1 MDVRRASAPL
11 RALASRAAPWRADL
25 GGATASRSRNWSART
40 WGAGALVAVGYMDPG
55 NWATDFE
62 AGSRFGYA
70 LVPVVILASLA
81 GICLQA
87 VAARLGALSGH
98 DLARL
103 CRDHMPRW
111 TRVPMWLASEV
122 AIVACDAAE
131 VVGAALA
138 LHLLLGC
145 SLWLGALASAFLLL
159 PFAWL
164 QHRGRAWLVAG
175 VMVVMAAV
183 VAMLGV
189 QLGAA
194 WPGGGAVLDGAAGQA
209 DELGNAG
216 FLWLAAGIVGAT
228 IMPHNLYLHSALV
241 TPVAA
246 QAPQRRYGVLR
257 SIMVESAAAL
267 TLAMGVNLGLLV
279 LAGAVADG
287 ATGSG
292 DELVRMWRRV
302 NALLPGHLGGTL
314 FALALLGC
322 SLNGMVTTTMAGQVV
337 MEGFLRVRMSLRS
350 RALLTRGVAIVP
362 AITGIVA
369 YGGHSATPVLVASQ
383 VILGL
388 QLPLAVLPMLWFA
401 GDSRIVRGQRASTAA
416 RVLSW
421 SVAALIVGL
430 DGLLLVQAIAG

>member
-1 MDVRRASAPL
+1 MDVRRSSAPL
-11 RALASRAAPWRADL
+11 RSLASRAAPWRAEL
-25 GGATASRSRNWSART
+25 GGATASRSKNWSART

-138 LHLLLGC
+138 LHLLFGC

-175 VMVVMAAV
+175 VMVVMVAV

-194 WPGGGAVLDGAAGQA
+194 WPGGGAVFDGAAGEA

-246 QAPQRRYGVLR
+246 EAPQRRRGVLR

-267 TLAMGVNLGLLV
+267 TVAMGVNLGLLV

-292 DELVRMWRRV
+292 DELVRMWHRV

-362 AITGIVA
+362 AIIGIVA
-369 YGGHSATPVLVASQ
+369 YGGHSATPVLVVSQ

-401 GDSRIVRGQRASTAA
+401 GDSRILRGQRASTAA
-416 RVLSW
+416 RVVSW